1 MQRNRLPVSTLVR
14 GGAMPRGDPEE
25 HKQFRE
31 YFVARRDTV
40 RRTAYMLCGNWH
52 WADDLTQSA
61 FMRLAVSWRKVND
74 RQALDAFVRTC
85 LIRAYFSDLRRV
97 WRRHER
103 TVAEPP
109 VVAVL
114 ADGGEEREVFLAALR
129 RLPPRQ
135 RAVLVCRYYQDLDVA
150 ATAQTLGCSQGTVRS
165 QAARGLSKLRN
176 LLAEA
181 GIASGRLAEN
191 GEMTTVEGKW

>member
-1 MQRNRLPVSTLVR
+1 
-14 GGAMPRGDPEE
+14 MPSEDPEE
-25 HKQFRE
+25 HEQFRE

-85 LIRAYFSDLRRV
+85 LVRAYFSDLRRV
-97 WRRHER
+97 WRRRER

-109 VVAVL
+109 DVAVF
-114 ADGGEEREVFLAALR
+114 ADGGEERAAFLAALR

-165 QAARGLSKLRN
+165 QAARGLSKLRD
-176 LLAEA
+176 LLA
-181 GIASGRLAEN
+181 GD
-191 GEMTTVEGKW
+191 GEMTTVEGKR

>member
-1 MQRNRLPVSTLVR
+1 
-14 GGAMPRGDPEE
+14 MPSEDPEE
-25 HKQFRE
+25 HRQFRE

-40 RRTAYMLCGNWH
+40 RRTAYMLCGDWH

-85 LIRAYFSDLRRV
+85 LMRAYFADLRKV
-97 WRRHER
+97 WRRRER
-103 TVAEPP
+103 SVESLPD
-109 VVAVL
+109 VAVAPDGAS
-114 ADGGEEREVFLAALR
+114 ADREAFLAALR

-150 ATAQTLGCSQGTVRS
+150 ATAQTLGCSPGTVRS
-165 QAARGLSKLRN
+165 QAARGLDKLRA
-176 LLAEA
+176 LLT
-181 GIASGRLAEN
+181 EN
-191 GEMTTVEGKW
+191 GELTRMEGRR

>member
-1 MQRNRLPVSTLVR
+1 
-14 GGAMPRGDPEE
+14 MPSGDPEE
-25 HKQFRE
+25 HRQFRE
-31 YFVARRDTV
+31 YFAARRDTV
-40 RRTAYMLCGNWH
+40 RRTAYMLCGDWH

-85 LIRAYFSDLRRV
+85 LVRAYFADLRRV
-97 WRRHER
+97 WRRRER

-109 VVAVL
+109 DVAV
-114 ADGGEEREVFLAALR
+114 ATEQPDQRAVFLAALR

-150 ATAQTLGCSQGTVRS
+150 ATAHVL
-165 QAARGLSKLRN
+165 
-176 LLAEA
+176 
-181 GIASGRLAEN
+181 
-191 GEMTTVEGKW
+191 